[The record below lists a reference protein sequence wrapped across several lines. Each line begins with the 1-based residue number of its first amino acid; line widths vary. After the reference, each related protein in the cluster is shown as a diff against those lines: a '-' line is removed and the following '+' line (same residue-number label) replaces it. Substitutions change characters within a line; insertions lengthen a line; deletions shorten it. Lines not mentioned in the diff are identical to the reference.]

1 MRASRTRRLAAGL
14 AAVGA
19 AGYLAVK
26 DRQNTAQP
34 IRAMYPLAYW
44 GRRLATEV
52 GPLLRQYWFESDEAE
67 RPYNRTTRNWVYA
80 SARERPNTIGF
91 GATYRSD
98 EPGAVVFRPRTFTN
112 TAAGGHGGRYRR
124 SIGGRG
130 TRTVELDRWAYI
142 SGMSYGALSD
152 PAVRALNIGAREAGC
167 FQNTGEGGL
176 APGHLEGAKVIF
188 QMGTAKY
195 GVRNDDGTLNDDLL
209 AEVTAHDEVQMV
221 EIKLAQ
227 GAKPGKGGMLLKEK
241 ITPEIAEI
249 RKIPLGQDALS
260 PPGHA
265 EFDDVDGLFD
275 FIDHVRSVGG
285 VPTGIKLVI
294 GGEDEIRGIAR
305 KMAAEPDRG
314 PDFITI
320 DGGDGGTGA
329 APMVLAQHAGLPMR
343 MAVATAHQVLL
354 AAGSRDDVALFASG
368 RVATPSDAALTMALG
383 ADAVG
388 VARANLLALGCIQ
401 SLKCHTNT
409 CPTGIAT
416 QDERR
421 MKVLDV
427 DAAAGRVTS
436 YLRTLIEETELLG
449 RSCGYTTPDQI
460 QHGDVVVQVEPG
472 RWESATTVVAIG
484 RPGPGESGPA
494 PGPD

>member
-1 MRASRTRRLAAGL
+1 MSSRRVAAVVAGL
-14 AAVGA
+14 AAAGA
-19 AGYLAVK
+19 TGVVALK
-26 DRQNTAQP
+26 DRRNTDQP
-34 IRAMYPLAYW
+34 IRAMFPVAYW
-44 GRRLATEV
+44 GRKLATEV

-67 RPYNRTTRNWVYA
+67 RPYNRTTRDWVYA
-80 SARERPNTIGF
+80 SARDTSNTIGF
-91 GATYRSD
+91 GATYRAD
-98 EPGAVVFRPRTFTN
+98 EPGAVVFRPLTFTN
-112 TAAGGHGGRYRR
+112 TAAGAESSAYRKV
-124 SIGGRG
+124 IGGRG
-130 TRTVELDRWAYI
+130 TPSVTLDRWAYV
-142 SGMSYGALSD
+142 SGMSFGALSER
-152 PAVRALNIGAREAGC
+152 AVRALNIGAREAGC

-176 APGHLEGAKVIF
+176 APAHLQGADVIF

-195 GVRNDDGTLNDDLL
+195 GVRNDDGSLNDDLL
-209 AEVTAHDEVQMV
+209 KEVTAHDKVQMV

-285 VPTGIKLVI
+285 VPTGVKLVI
-294 GGEDEIRGIAR
+294 GHHDEIQGIAE
-305 KMAAEPDRG
+305 KLAAEPDRG

-329 APMVLAQHAGLPMR
+329 APLVLAQHAGLPLR
-343 MAVATAHQVLL
+343 MALATAHQVLTD
-354 AAGSRDDVALFASG
+354 AGSREHVALFASG
-368 RVATPSDAALTMALG
+368 RLATPSDAAQALALG

-388 VARANLLALGCIQ
+388 IARANLLALGCIQ
-401 SLKCHTNT
+401 SLRCQTNT

-421 MKVLDV
+421 IKVLDV
-427 DAAAGRVTS
+427 DAAAGRVAR
-436 YLRTLIEETELLG
+436 YLTTLIDETELLA
-449 RSCGYTTPDQI
+449 RSCGYSSADQFQLDDI
-460 QHGDVVVQVEPG
+460 ALQVEPG
-472 RWESATTVVAIG
+472 RWESAEAVIA
-484 RPGPGESGPA
+484 SS
-494 PGPD
+494 

>member
-1 MRASRTRRLAAGL
+1 
-14 AAVGA
+14 
-19 AGYLAVK
+19 
-26 DRQNTAQP
+26 
-34 IRAMYPLAYW
+34 
-44 GRRLATEV
+44 LATEV

-67 RPYNRTTRNWVYA
+67 RPYNRTTRDWVYA
-80 SARERPNTIGF
+80 SAREEPNTIGF

-98 EPGAVVFRPRTFTN
+98 DPGAVVFRPRTFTN
-112 TAAGGHGGRYRR
+112 TAAGGAAGAYRR
-124 SIGGRG
+124 VIGGRG
-130 TRTVELDRWAYI
+130 TPTVTLDRWAYV
-142 SGMSYGALSD
+142 SGMSFGALSER
-152 PAVRALNIGAREAGC
+152 AVRALNIGAREAGC

-176 APGHLEGAKVIF
+176 APAHLEGADVIF

-209 AEVTAHDEVQMV
+209 AEVAGHDHVRMI

-227 GAKPGKGGMLLKEK
+227 GAKPAKGGMLLKEK
-241 ITPEIAEI
+241 VTPEIAEI
-249 RKIPLGQDALS
+249 RKIPPGEDALS

-285 VPTGIKLVI
+285 LPTGIKLVI
-294 GGEDEIRGIAR
+294 GHRDEIRGIAD

-329 APMVLAQHAGLPMR
+329 APLVLAQHAGLPMR
-343 MAVATAHQVLL
+343 MALATAHQTLV
-354 AAGSRDDVALFASG
+354 AAGSRDGVALFASG
-368 RVATPSDAALTMALG
+368 RIATPSDAGLALALG

-388 VARANLLALGCIQ
+388 IARANLLALGCIQ

-416 QDERR
+416 QDKRR

-427 DAAAGRVTS
+427 DAAAARVTR
-436 YLRTLIEETELLG
+436 YLDTLIEETELLA
-449 RSCGYTTPDQI
+449 RSCGYTTADQI
-460 QHGDVVVQVEPG
+460 QLEDVVIQVEPG
-472 RWESATTVVAIG
+472 RWESATTVVTTV
-484 RPGPGESGPA
+484 
-494 PGPD
+494 